1 MMERRQFLAASL
13 ATSALAVAGNAAA
26 EAPAPRARE
35 FYHLRR
41 YTLQTGPQ
49 TKLTESYFGDALIPA
64 LTRMGMGP
72 IGAFR
77 LDIGPETPV
86 DYLLI
91 PGASVETLAELDLH
105 LAEDAD
111 FLKAA
116 DPFWN
121 ATAAA
126 PAFQRVESFLL
137 AAFEGW
143 PKLTPPASSAA
154 KAKRI
159 FQLRTYESPSNADH
173 VRKIE
178 MFHSGEFEI
187 FTQAGCHP
195 VFFGDTLIGARMPSL
210 TYMLSFADAA
220 ELDARWDVFRND
232 PAWKKLS
239 TSPRYSSDQLVTNI
253 TNLVLSPLAC
263 SQI

>member
-13 ATSALAVAGNAAA
+13 ATSALAVAGNVAA
-26 EAPAPRARE
+26 ETPAPRTRE

-41 YTLQTGPQ
+41 YTLQSGPQ

-72 IGAFR
+72 MGAFR
-77 LDIGPETPV
+77 LDIGPETP
-86 DYLLI
+86 DYYLLI
-91 PGASVETLAELDLH
+91 PGASVETLAELDMR
-105 LAEDAD
+105 LAQDAD

-159 FQLRTYESPSNADH
+159 FQLRTYESPSHADH